1 MRSLFENWR
10 GYIKETKLR
19 IFDFDDTLAKTDAK
33 VGVTT
38 PGGETIYMDPAEFSQ
53 HKMDDR
59 NQYDFS
65 DFDKVINPR
74 EISQVTNI
82 LRNVVQGESEVV
94 ILTARDPNSQESVEN
109 WLESIGIDS
118 SRINF
123 IGLANPSPEAKANWI
138 ENKIID
144 GVTEILFLD
153 DSGKNIA
160 AVKKLER
167 EYKDKIP
174 NLKIDAR
181 AVSYG
186 EAMEENF

>member
-1 MRSLFENWR
+1 
-10 GYIKETKLR
+10 
-19 IFDFDDTLAKTDAK
+19 
-33 VGVTT
+33 
-38 PGGETIYMDPAEFSQ
+38 
-53 HKMDDR
+53 MDDR